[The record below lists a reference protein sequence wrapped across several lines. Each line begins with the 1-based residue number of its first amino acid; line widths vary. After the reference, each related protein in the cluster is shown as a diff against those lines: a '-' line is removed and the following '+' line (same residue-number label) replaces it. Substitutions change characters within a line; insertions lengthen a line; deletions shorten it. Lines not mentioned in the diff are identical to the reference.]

1 MRAEMKSFAER
12 NRLAIGTVGIVVVAA
27 VALAALQYQRLPFF
41 NQGTR
46 VSAYFAD
53 AGGLRTGNTVEVS
66 GYPVG
71 KVSSISLDGPGVLVE
86 FKVDTDV
93 RLGNR
98 TEVAIKTK
106 GLLGS
111 KFLDVTPRG
120 DGRLDSPIPIERTT
134 SPYQLPDALG
144 DLAATISGLHTERL
158 SESLATLAQ
167 TFADTPAHFR
177 NAIHGVARLAQT
189 LDERDNQL
197 RSLLANAAP
206 ARHDDAAGGWLVRI
220 GLTLVMIAAVV
231 ASCGWRGLNSL
242 PLPGTQGNGPGSFAV
257 QAQLPDVNN
266 IQPNSRVR
274 VADVTV
280 GHVTKIERQGWH
292 ALVTMRLDGDVD
304 LPANAT
310 AKIGTTSLLGSYHI
324 ELAPPKGEA
333 RQGKLRDGSLI
344 ALSHGSAYPSTEQTL
359 AALSLVLNGGGL
371 GQVQD
376 ITEALS
382 TAFAGREHDL
392 RGLIGQLDTFTAY
405 LNNQSGDIIA
415 ATDSLNRLVGK
426 FADQQPV
433 FDRALATIPDAL
445 AVLADERDTLV
456 EAAEQLSK
464 FSALTVDSVNKT
476 TANLVTELRQLG
488 PVLES
493 LANSGPALTRSLS
506 LLATFPFPNET
517 FQNFQRGEYANL
529 TAIVDLTLSR
539 IDQGLLTGTRWEC
552 HLTQLELQWG
562 RTIGQF
568 PSPCTAGYR
577 GTPGNPLTI
586 AYRWDQG
593 P

>member
-177 NAIHGVARLAQT
+177 NAIHGVARLARRADGRYFAKSGST
-189 LDERDNQL
+189 YW
-197 RSLLANAAP
+197 LL
-206 ARHDDAAGGWLVRI
+206 VC
-220 GLTLVMIAAVV
+220 GLPGCWAAV
-231 ASCGWRGLNSL
+231 SPTNL
-242 PLPGTQGNGPGSFAV
+242 
-257 QAQLPDVNN
+257 
-266 IQPNSRVR
+266 
-274 VADVTV
+274 
-280 GHVTKIERQGWH
+280 
-292 ALVTMRLDGDVD
+292 
-304 LPANAT
+304 
-310 AKIGTTSLLGSYHI
+310 
-324 ELAPPKGEA
+324 
-333 RQGKLRDGSLI
+333 
-344 ALSHGSAYPSTEQTL
+344 
-359 AALSLVLNGGGL
+359 
-371 GQVQD
+371 
-376 ITEALS
+376 
-382 TAFAGREHDL
+382 
-392 RGLIGQLDTFTAY
+392 
-405 LNNQSGDIIA
+405 
-415 ATDSLNRLVGK
+415 LVG
-426 FADQQPV
+426 APYSEDRTNEGTEPCLRHPLQPAKR
-433 FDRALATIPDAL
+433 FPRSAQ
-445 AVLADERDTLV
+445 ERGSTPPTGPPFPRC
-456 EAAEQLSK
+456 AGSK
-464 FSALTVDSVNKT
+464 AS
-476 TANLVTELRQLG
+476 
-488 PVLES
+488 
-493 LANSGPALTRSLS
+493 TRS
-506 LLATFPFPNET
+506 
-517 FQNFQRGEYANL
+517 
-529 TAIVDLTLSR
+529 
-539 IDQGLLTGTRWEC
+539 
-552 HLTQLELQWG
+552 
-562 RTIGQF
+562 
-568 PSPCTAGYR
+568 
-577 GTPGNPLTI
+577 
-586 AYRWDQG
+586 
-593 P
+593 